1 MPEQLNY
8 EILEVKLLTSFTTV
22 FSPNLLQNT
31 ITSQLTFI
39 GTNLRTMAT
48 NDSLNLTR

>member
-8 EILEVKLLTSFTTV
+8 EILEVKLLTSITTV

-39 GTNLRTMAT
+39 GTMAT